1 MPIKKYFFTGL
12 MVWLPLAI
20 TLWVLNWL
28 LQTLDGVSHSLLAG
42 LTAVTSDATATAIA
56 RALAIPGVG
65 IAVVLLFVIVTGA
78 LVSNVAGRWWL
89 KQWDHLITRIPVFR
103 SVYNS
108 VKKVSDTLFSS
119 NGNAFRTALLVQF
132 PAPGSWTIAF
142 QTGEPTGEV
151 ARRLG
156 EGFVSVYV
164 PTTPNPTGGYFV
176 ILPRSAVIELEMSV
190 DEALTYVL
198 SMGAVAPADHA
209 AP

>member
-1 MPIKKYFFTGL
+1 MSIKKYFFTGL

-42 LTAVTSDATATAIA
+42 LSALTSDATATAIA

-89 KQWDHLITRIPVFR
+89 KQWDLLITRIPVFR

-108 VKKVSDTLFSS
+108 V
-119 NGNAFRTALLVQF
+119 N
-132 PAPGSWTIAF
+132 
-142 QTGEPTGEV
+142 
-151 ARRLG
+151 
-156 EGFVSVYV
+156 
-164 PTTPNPTGGYFV
+164 
-176 ILPRSAVIELEMSV
+176 
-190 DEALTYVL
+190 
-198 SMGAVAPADHA
+198 
-209 AP
+209 